1 MTRLEKFKRSIVAL
15 CAVAAMIAVM
25 VTPVQAAYHVEL
37 GPCVDEIESGKEYV
51 IESVK
56 FPGKVATPD
65 KREQYKDYIT
75 LENFNASDPWGNQQV
90 WHFTNTDSKYVDD
103 EMLGHYDMQFTRP
116 GMYMISNHTSYRGES
131 WTKTLRLITYDAKKG
146 YTAKFIEYND
156 DGSVADTQWFKCVK
170 LRKTDDGKQIWKIT
184 GVSSGTRLAPG
195 GWSEVVLHEP
205 IEKD

>member
-37 GPCVDEIESGKEYV
+37 GEYVNEIVPGEEYV
-51 IESVK
+51 IESVQ

-65 KREQYKDYIT
+65 KRAKYKDYIT
-75 LENFNASDPWGNQQV
+75 LEKFNAASPWGSQQV
-90 WHFTNTDSKYVDD
+90 WHFTNWDTKWVNDP
-103 EMLGHYDMQFTRP
+103 MLGTYDTSFERP

-131 WTKTLRLITYDAKKG
+131 WTKTLRLITYDAQKG

-156 DGSVADTQWFKCVK
+156 DGSTADTQWFKCVK
-170 LRKTDDGKQIWKIT
+170 LYKKSGKQVWKIV
-184 GVSSGTRLAPG
+184 GVSSNVRMAPG
-195 GWSEVVLHEP
+195 GHSEVYLRKP
-205 IEKD
+205 IELD

>member
-37 GPCVDEIESGKEYV
+37 GEYVDEIEPGAEYV

-75 LENFNASDPWGNQQV
+75 LEKFNAASPWGSQQV
-90 WHFTNTDSKYVDD
+90 WHFTQWDTKWVDD
-103 EMLGHYDMQFTRP
+103 PMLGHYDVSFTRP
-116 GMYMISNHTSYRGES
+116 GMFMISNHTSYRGES
-131 WTKTLRLITYDAKKG
+131 GTLRLITYDKKKG
-146 YTAKFIEYND
+146 YTAKIEEYNA
-156 DGSVADTQWFKCVK
+156 DGSIKDTQWFNCVK
-170 LRKTDDGKQIWKIT
+170 LYKKDGKQVWKIV
-184 GVSSGTRLAPG
+184 GVSSNVRMAPG
-195 GWSEVVLHEP
+195 GWSEIYLRKP
-205 IEKD
+205 IELD